1 MDLCQQSDVSAFNML
16 SRFVIALLSRSKH
29 LLISWLQSQFIVILG
44 VQKNKVCYSFH
55 FYPISMPWSEGTR
68 CHDLNF
74 LSWVLSHLFH
84 SPLSLSLRLFGSSS
98 LSAIKVVSSAYLRLL
113 IFLPAILIPAY
124 NSSSLEFHIMNS
136 TYQLNKQ
143 NDNIQPWHTHFPI
156 LNRSCVP
163 CPVLTVASW
172 PAYRFPRRQVR
183 WSGILI
189 SFRTVYSLLWFIQPC
204 ISNDV
209 LCI

>member
-1 MDLCQQSDVSAFNML
+1 ML
-16 SRFVIALLSRSKH
+16 SRLVIAFLPKSKH
-29 LLISWLQSQFIVILG
+29 LLISWLQSPSTVILEPKKIKF
-44 VQKNKVCYSFH
+44 VTVSIVCPS
-55 FYPISMPWSEGTR
+55 I
-68 CHDLNF
+68 CHEVMGLDAMILKH
-74 LSWVLSHLFH
+74 SWVLSQLFH
-84 SPLSLSLRLFGSSS
+84 SPLSPSSKRLFNFSW

-124 NSSSLEFHIMNS
+124 DSSSLEFHIMNS

-183 WSGILI
+183 WSGIPYFHL
-189 SFRTVYSLLWFIQPC
+189 YLLP
-204 ISNDV
+204 STLPTTLPSPKE
-209 LCI
+209 LCK

>member
-1 MDLCQQSDVSAFNML
+1 MILEPKNIKPVTVSTFPLIYAMKWWDQML
-16 SRFVIALLSRSKH
+16 WS
-29 LLISWLQSQFIVILG
+29 
-44 VQKNKVCYSFH
+44 SF
-55 FYPISMPWSEGTR
+55 FECG
-68 CHDLNF
+68 
-74 LSWVLSHLFH
+74 VLSQLFQPH
-84 SPLSLSLRLFGSSS
+84 KRFFSSCL
-98 LSAIKVVSSAYLRLL
+98 LSAIRVVSSAYLRLL

-189 SFRTVYSLLWFIQPC
+189 SFRTVYSLLWFIQ
-204 ISNDV
+204 SK
-209 LCI
+209 L